1 MMRKHTI
8 IPPAAL
14 LLSFVLLALGCGETP
29 ALQTQT
35 APESSTGF
43 PAAPP
48 TPSRTAAPV
57 RLICAEDPIPPAPDE
72 FQPVYDFLETR
83 LQEKFRRLPAA
94 GDHPEHETFIGAE
107 LSVANGNRGEALLQP
122 SALPA
127 VRLYLDRLQ
136 AAGATGVTIQIS
148 DPLLTALDVDSL
160 AYLEFF
166 RQAVD
171 EAHARNMRVLVE
183 TGPVFPD
190 PEFSNVTVDWS
201 QIHAEEYFEKRKLQL
216 VVIARE
222 VKPDY
227 LSLGNEPGTEQ
238 RLTGLDFTPEEYR
251 QFLARTVAEIG
262 SPPDM
267 LLGGG
272 TGSWEDPAFRD
283 AFLQTEGLQFLN
295 IHVYP
300 IVTPQLDLL
309 EVVRENADL
318 AKAAG
323 RKVIIGEAWL
333 YKATPDELE
342 AGISYQEVYMRDVYS
357 FWQPLDILFL
367 RTMIRLAR
375 AEEFEYLSFFWSG
388 YFFGYL
394 EYDRA
399 TAGLSS
405 AELVRNLNRAQL
417 QNLQA
422 GQATATGC
430 AFRDEI
436 QSPDPRELRPT

>member
-1 MMRKHTI
+1 
-8 IPPAAL
+8 
-14 LLSFVLLALGCGETP
+14 
-29 ALQTQT
+29 
-35 APESSTGF
+35 
-43 PAAPP
+43 
-48 TPSRTAAPV
+48 
-57 RLICAEDPIPPAPDE
+57 
-72 FQPVYDFLETR
+72 
-83 LQEKFRRLPAA
+83 
-94 GDHPEHETFIGAE
+94 
-107 LSVANGNRGEALLQP
+107 
-122 SALPA
+122 
-127 VRLYLDRLQ
+127 
-136 AAGATGVTIQIS
+136 
-148 DPLLTALDVDSL
+148 
-160 AYLEFF
+160 
-166 RQAVD
+166 
-171 EAHARNMRVLVE
+171 
-183 TGPVFPD
+183 
-190 PEFSNVTVDWS
+190 
-201 QIHAEEYFEKRKLQL
+201 
-216 VVIARE
+216 
-222 VKPDY
+222 
-227 LSLGNEPGTEQ
+227 
-238 RLTGLDFTPEEYR
+238 
-251 QFLARTVAEIG
+251 
-262 SPPDM
+262 
-267 LLGGG
+267 
-272 TGSWEDPAFRD
+272 
-283 AFLQTEGLQFLN
+283 
-295 IHVYP
+295 
-300 IVTPQLDLL
+300 LDLL

>member
-1 MMRKHTI
+1 MRKHTI

-14 LLSFVLLALGCGETP
+14 LLSFVLLAIGCGETP

-35 APESSTGF
+35 APESSTGS

-48 TPSRTAAPV
+48 TPSRTAAPA
-57 RLICAEDPIPPAPDE
+57 RLSCSEDPIPPAPAE
-72 FQPVYDFLETR
+72 FQTVFDFLESR
-83 LQEKFRRLPAA
+83 LSEKLRGLPAA
-94 GDHPEHETFIGAE
+94 DDLPEAGPFIGAE
-107 LSVANGNRGEALLQP
+107 LSIANGNRGEVLQQP

-127 VRLYLDRLQ
+127 VRSYLDRLQ
-136 AAGATGVTIQIS
+136 AAGVTGVTIQIP
-148 DPLLTALDVDSL
+148 DPLLTALDMDSL
-160 AYLEFF
+160 SYLEFF
-166 RQAVD
+166 RLTVE
-171 EAHARNMRVLVE
+171 EAHARKLRVLVE

-190 PEFSNVTVDWS
+190 PQYSNVEVDWS
-201 QIHAEEYFEKRKLQL
+201 QISREEYFEKRRLQL

-227 LSLGNEPGTEQ
+227 LSLGNEPESEQ
-238 RLTGLDFTPEEYR
+238 QITGLDFSAEEYR

-272 TGSWEDPAFRD
+272 TATWEDPAFRE
-283 AFLQTEGLQFLN
+283 AFLQTEGLQFYN
-295 IHVYP
+295 IHIYP
-300 IVTPQLDLL
+300 IVSPEADHLDILL
-309 EVVRENADL
+309 QSADL

-323 RKVIIGEAWL
+323 RKVIVGEAWL
-333 YKATPDELE
+333 YKATPSELE
-342 AGISYQEVYMRDVYS
+342 SDISYEEVYMRDVYS

-375 AEEFEYLSFFWSG
+375 AQEFEYLSFFWSG

-394 EYDRA
+394 DYDQVP
-399 TAGLSS
+399 AGLSPV
-405 AELVRNLNRAQL
+405 ELVQSLNRIQL
-417 QNLQA
+417 QNLQD
-422 GQATATGC
+422 GLATSTGC

-436 QSPDPRELRPT
+436 QFLDPRELRPT

>member
-1 MMRKHTI
+1 MRKPTI

-14 LLSFVLLALGCGETP
+14 LLSSVLLALGCGETP

-35 APESSTGF
+35 APESSTGS

-48 TPSRTAAPV
+48 TPSRTAAPA
-57 RLICAEDPIPPAPDE
+57 RLSCSEDPIPPAPAE
-72 FQPVYDFLETR
+72 FQTVFDFLESR
-83 LQEKFRRLPAA
+83 LSEKLRGLPAA
-94 GDHPEHETFIGAE
+94 DDLPESGPFIGAE
-107 LSVANGNRGEALLQP
+107 LSIANGNRGEVLQQP

-136 AAGATGVTIQIS
+136 AAGVTGVTIQIP
-148 DPLLTALDVDSL
+148 DPLLTALDMDSL
-160 AYLEFF
+160 SYLEFF
-166 RQAVD
+166 RLTVE
-171 EAHARNMRVLVE
+171 EAHARKLRVLVE

-190 PEFSNVTVDWS
+190 PQYSNVEVDWS
-201 QIHAEEYFEKRKLQL
+201 QISREEYFEKRRLQL

-227 LSLGNEPGTEQ
+227 LSLGNEPESEQ
-238 RLTGLDFTPEEYR
+238 RITGLDFSAEEYR

-272 TGSWEDPAFRD
+272 TATWEDPAFRE
-283 AFLQTEGLQFLN
+283 AFLQTEGLQFYN
-295 IHVYP
+295 IHIYP
-300 IVTPQLDLL
+300 VVSPEADHLDILL
-309 EVVRENADL
+309 QSADL

-323 RKVIIGEAWL
+323 RKVIVGEAWL
-333 YKATPDELE
+333 YKTTPSELE
-342 AGISYQEVYMRDVYS
+342 SDISYEEVYMRDVYS

-375 AEEFEYLSFFWSG
+375 AQEFEYLSFFWSG

-394 EYDRA
+394 DYDQVP
-399 TAGLSS
+399 TGLSPV
-405 AELVRNLNRAQL
+405 ELVQSLNRIQL
-417 QNLQA
+417 QNLQD
-422 GQATATGC
+422 GLATSTGC

-436 QSPDPRELRPT
+436 QFLDPRELHPT